1 MLKGNNRC
9 DSLIHWMVPKSWE
22 ETCEKITYVLMLYA
36 NGVPQFPV
44 GVVGRSGY
52 RMVSNSSVCSYQD
65 PTSSGRHFSKTMLK
79 ETQYIQ
85 TFTSM
90 YTWLRELRPPHS
102 LGIVSPT
109 KT

>member
-1 MLKGNNRC
+1 MLRGNNRC
-9 DSLIHWMVPKSWE
+9 DSLIQCMVPKSWE
-22 ETCEKITYVLMLYA
+22 ETSEKITYVLMLYA

-44 GVVGRSGY
+44 GVVGRSGS
-52 RMVSNSSVCSYQD
+52 RMVSNTSVCSYQD
-65 PTSSGRHFSKTMLK
+65 PTSFGRHFSNTMLQ